1 MKKTLLLTTAL
12 IGTLS
17 VLGTANAEI
26 KIGGG
31 VKTAWKSAE
40 SITATGPATNG
51 FSQERQIDF
60 SSTGTLNNGLKYA
73 AGFSMEQDGAA
84 TGAFDGG
91 EGNFVNVT
99 SGSTTIELGNDHAP
113 LNGDY
118 NIVPRAGNAMNE
130 EIGSHGT
137 LKYSQGKGTIKE
149 NMGVSVSQK
158 FTGGAIT
165 VNFVPKVGIDSLDGS
180 GTNAVKANTA
190 DTSVAADTGKSAF
203 ELSYAG
209 QPMPGLDLYVNY
221 VDASNKDGS
230 SATNQ
235 DAKTTGV
242 GFAYSMGAIKF
253 GVEKVNMD
261 NFNKT
266 ETDTLEYGVVFKMSD
281 NATVGIGHT
290 TTEGK
295 TNAGADEAAK
305 EKINYLQVGYN
316 LGAIGTQ
323 LSYID
328 ADNLGYVATRDS
340 KVLVLKVNTK
350 F

>member
-40 SITATGPATNG
+40 SITATGPATSG
-51 FSQERQIDF
+51 FTQERQIDF
-60 SSTGTLNNGLKYA
+60 SSSGTLNNGLKYA
-73 AGFSMEQDGAA
+73 AGFSMEQDGGQA
-84 TGAFDGG
+84 GFDGS
-91 EGNFVNVT
+91 EGNYVNVT
-99 SGSTTIELGNDHAP
+99 SGSTTVELGNDHAP
-113 LNGDY
+113 LNGDF

-130 EIGSHGT
+130 EIGSLSG
-137 LKYSQGKGTIKE
+137 LKYSQGTGTIKE
-149 NMGVSVSQK
+149 SMGIAVLQK
-158 FTGGAIT
+158 FTGGAVA
-165 VNFVPKVGIDSLDGS
+165 VNFVPKVGQ
-180 GTNAVKANTA
+180 KAEVA
-190 DTSVAADTGKSAF
+190 DTAVNATTGKSGY
-203 ELSYAG
+203 EVSYFG
-209 QPMPGLDLYVNY
+209 QPVSGLDLFVNY
-221 VDASNKDGS
+221 ASATKDG
-230 SATNQ
+230 AQ
-235 DAKTTGV
+235 LKDLKTQGA
-242 GFAYSMGAIKF
+242 GFAYSVGSLKF
-253 GVEKVNMD
+253 GAEKVNMED
-261 NFNKT
+261 AAGT
-266 ETDTLEYGVVFKMSD
+266 EKDTLEYGVVFKMSD

-295 TNAGADEAAK
+295 LVGGADAAAK

-328 ADNLGYVATRDS
+328 ADNLSYVAASDS
-340 KVLVLKVNTK
+340 KALVLKVNTK